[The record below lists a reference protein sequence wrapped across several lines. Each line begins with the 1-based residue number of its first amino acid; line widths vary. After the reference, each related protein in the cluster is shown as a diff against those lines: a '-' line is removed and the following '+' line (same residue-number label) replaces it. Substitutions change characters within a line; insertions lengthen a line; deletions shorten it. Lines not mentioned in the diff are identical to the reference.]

1 MHWRLAALNARDR
14 GSAKRR
20 RVERAQVPETA
31 GQAQSSGSPVADG
44 RRAAGSREEARR
56 GVNENRSV
64 RREVG
69 RCARHGDNDDAR
81 AAAPEEF
88 QFRCREFF
96 PAVQMMGCF
105 TALRSKKKKGPLD
118 NPLVPSKKSID
129 AREST
134 SSRLPEPEVHV
145 PSLQSAPPSFRNRAK
160 ISQSANKVYN
170 SRARVLS
177 APSTLIV
184 VDQFGFPYT
193 EYRDQDDSR
202 DKEGSTKGHR
212 FSNPL
217 PLPLPSPEGHS
228 LRNFGSFKA
237 NNISGPLEMS
247 GPLPL
252 PPEKY
257 TGLRNFSYEEVSSA
271 CQWFSGDQCVSE
283 TLGSTSY
290 KATFRDDFSDTKTI
304 EATVARLLPSSQ
316 SLKEFKTQ
324 VNTLASLEH
333 PNLCKL
339 IGYYAKED
347 SNERMLVYE
356 RLHHGSLDKL
366 LFGRPD
372 GRFMDWS
379 KRLKVALGAARGLAF
394 LHDEGPFQAM
404 YSEFSTSSIQIDK
417 DFTAKLSGY
426 GCAGFNTEEEI
437 SNAPVSAA
445 HLSVETLEKGLLT
458 PKSNMWSFGVVLLE
472 LITGRKNLD
481 VSSSK
486 EERNIVKWSRPFL
499 TDDSRLS
506 LIMDSRIK
514 GRFPTKA
521 ARIVADIILKCLHN
535 DPSERPTMRDVVEA
549 LTRVQE
555 IKPTLDLTKVIDI
568 CFASSKDM
576 LSYSG

>member
-1 MHWRLAALNARDR
+1 
-14 GSAKRR
+14 
-20 RVERAQVPETA
+20 
-31 GQAQSSGSPVADG
+31 
-44 RRAAGSREEARR
+44 
-56 GVNENRSV
+56 
-64 RREVG
+64 
-69 RCARHGDNDDAR
+69 
-81 AAAPEEF
+81 
-88 QFRCREFF
+88 
-96 PAVQMMGCF
+96 MMGCF
-105 TALRSKKKKGPLD
+105 SALRYKKKKGALD
-118 NPLVPSKKSID
+118 NPLAPSKKSID

-160 ISQSANKVYN
+160 ISQSANKVSN

-184 VDQFGFPYT
+184 VDQFGFPYA
-193 EYRDQDDSR
+193 EYKDQDDSR

-228 LRNFGSFKA
+228 LRNFGSFKGG
-237 NNISGPLEMS
+237 NVSGPLEMS

-252 PPEKY
+252 PLEKY
-257 TGLRNFSYEEVSSA
+257 IGLRIFSYEEVSSA
-271 CQWFSGDQCVSE
+271 CQWFSSDQYVSE

-290 KATFRDDFSDTKTI
+290 KATFRDDYSGTKTT
-304 EATVARLLPSSQ
+304 EATVARLLPSTQ

-333 PNLCKL
+333 PNLCKV
-339 IGYYAKED
+339 IGYCATED
-347 SNERMLVYE
+347 SNGRMLVYE
-356 RLHHGSLDKL
+356 RLHQGSLDKL

-404 YSEFSTSSIQIDK
+404 YSEFSTSNIQIDK

-426 GCAGFNTEEEI
+426 GCAGFNTEEI

-445 HLSVETLEKGLLT
+445 HLSVETLAKGLLT
-458 PKSNMWSFGVVLLE
+458 PKSNVWSFGVVLLE

-506 LIMDSRIK
+506 LIMDPRIK

-535 DPSERPTMRDVVEA
+535 DPSDRPTMRDVVDA
-549 LTRVQE
+549 LAGVQE
-555 IKPTLDLTKVIDI
+555 IKVPCRYPLQEPSAAPRKLMLKSTSLNGIVPQHPVITFSPSPPSHSQHLISPRSSTSALLHRRTCYSNLDDPGV
-568 CFASSKDM
+568 SSIKKTPPPIM
-576 LSYSG
+576 RRSSVEGF

>member
-1 MHWRLAALNARDR
+1 
-14 GSAKRR
+14 
-20 RVERAQVPETA
+20 
-31 GQAQSSGSPVADG
+31 
-44 RRAAGSREEARR
+44 
-56 GVNENRSV
+56 
-64 RREVG
+64 
-69 RCARHGDNDDAR
+69 
-81 AAAPEEF
+81 
-88 QFRCREFF
+88 
-96 PAVQMMGCF
+96 MMGCF
-105 TALRSKKKKGPLD
+105 TVLRSKKKKSHFD
-118 NPLVPSKKSID
+118 NPLVPSKKSVD

-145 PSLQSAPPSFRNRAK
+145 PSLQSAPPSFRNRVK
-160 ISQSANKVYN
+160 ISESSNEVSNRN

-177 APSTLIV
+177 APSALIV
-184 VDQFGFPYT
+184 VDQFGFPYS

-202 DKEGSTKGHR
+202 DKEGLTKGHR

-217 PLPLPSPEGHS
+217 PLPLPSREGHS
-228 LRNFGSFKA
+228 FRNSGSFKA
-237 NNISGPLEMS
+237 SNVSGPLEMS

-252 PPEKY
+252 PLKKCD
-257 TGLRNFSYEEVSSA
+257 GLRIFSYEEISSA
-271 CQWFSGDQCVSE
+271 CQRFSSDQCVSE

-290 KATFRDDFSDTKTI
+290 KATFRDEFIDTRTT
-304 EATVARLLPSSQ
+304 EATVARLLPSTQ

-324 VNTLASLEH
+324 ATTLASLQH

-356 RLHHGSLDKL
+356 RLYHGSLDKL
-366 LFGRPD
+366 LFGRSD

-404 YSEFSTSSIQIDK
+404 YSEFSTLNIQIDK
-417 DFTAKLSGY
+417 GFTAKLSGY
-426 GCAGFNTEEEI
+426 GCVGFNTEEI

-445 HLSVETLEKGLLT
+445 NLSVETLEKGLLT
-458 PKSNMWSFGVVLLE
+458 PKSNVWSFGVVLLE

-481 VSSSK
+481 PNYSK
-486 EERNIVKWSRPFL
+486 EERNIVNWSRPFL

-521 ARIVADIILKCLHN
+521 ARIVADIILKCLRK

-549 LTRVQE
+549 LARVQE
-555 IKPTLDLTKVIDI
+555 IKVPCRYPLQEPSAAPRKVMLKSTSLNGIVPHHPVITFSPSPPSHNQHLISPRSSTSALFHPRACSSTLDDPSV
-568 CFASSKDM
+568 SSIKKTPPIM
-576 LSYSG
+576 RRSSVEGF

>member
-1 MHWRLAALNARDR
+1 
-14 GSAKRR
+14 
-20 RVERAQVPETA
+20 
-31 GQAQSSGSPVADG
+31 
-44 RRAAGSREEARR
+44 
-56 GVNENRSV
+56 
-64 RREVG
+64 
-69 RCARHGDNDDAR
+69 
-81 AAAPEEF
+81 
-88 QFRCREFF
+88 
-96 PAVQMMGCF
+96 MMGCF
-105 TALRSKKKKGPLD
+105 TVLRSKKKKSPFD
-118 NPLVPSKKSID
+118 NPLVPSKKSMD

-160 ISQSANKVYN
+160 ISQPANKVSN

-184 VDQFGFPYT
+184 VDQFGFPYA
-193 EYRDQDDSR
+193 EYQDQDDSR

-228 LRNFGSFKA
+228 LTPLRNFGSFKA
-237 NNISGPLEMS
+237 SNVSGPLEMS

-252 PPEKY
+252 PPKKCD
-257 TGLRNFSYEEVSSA
+257 GLRIFSFEEVSSA

-290 KATFRDDFSDTKTI
+290 KATFRDDFSDTKTT
-304 EATVARLLPSSQ
+304 EATVARLLPSTQ
-316 SLKEFKTQ
+316 SLKEFKAQ
-324 VNTLASLEH
+324 VNTLASLQH

-339 IGYYAKED
+339 IGYYARED
-347 SNERMLVYE
+347 SNGRMLVYE

-372 GRFMDWS
+372 GHFMDWS
-379 KRLKVALGAARGLAF
+379 KRLKVALGAAKGLAF

-404 YSEFSTSSIQIDK
+404 YSEFSTSSIQIDM
-417 DFTAKLSGY
+417 DFTAKLSEY
-426 GCAGFNTEEEI
+426 GCVGFNTEEKI
-437 SNAPVSAA
+437 SNAPMSAA
-445 HLSVETLEKGLLT
+445 NLSVETLEKGLLT
-458 PKSNMWSFGVVLLE
+458 PKSNVWSFGVVLLE

-521 ARIVADIILKCLHN
+521 ARIVADIILKCLHK
-535 DPSERPTMRDVVEA
+535 DPSDRPTMRDVVEA
-549 LTRVQE
+549 LARVQE
-555 IKPTLDLTKVIDI
+555 IKVPCRYPLKEPSAPRKVMLKSTSLNGIVPQHPVITFSPSPPSHYQHLISRRSSTSALLHPRTCSSTLDDPRV
-568 CFASSKDM
+568 SSIKKSPPPI
-576 LSYSG
+576 LRRSSVEGF

>member
-1 MHWRLAALNARDR
+1 
-14 GSAKRR
+14 
-20 RVERAQVPETA
+20 
-31 GQAQSSGSPVADG
+31 
-44 RRAAGSREEARR
+44 
-56 GVNENRSV
+56 
-64 RREVG
+64 
-69 RCARHGDNDDAR
+69 
-81 AAAPEEF
+81 
-88 QFRCREFF
+88 
-96 PAVQMMGCF
+96 MMGCF
-105 TALRSKKKKGPLD
+105 AVLRSKKKKCPLD
-118 NPLVPSKKSID
+118 NPFVPSKKSID

-145 PSLQSAPPSFRNRAK
+145 PSLQSAPPSFRDRAK

-237 NNISGPLEMS
+237 SNVSGPLEMS

-252 PPEKY
+252 PPKKC
-257 TGLRNFSYEEVSSA
+257 GLRIFSYEEVSSA
-271 CQWFSGDQCVSE
+271 CQWFSSDQCVSE

-290 KATFRDDFSDTKTI
+290 KATFRDDFSDTKTT
-304 EATVARLLPSSQ
+304 EATVARLLPSTQ
-316 SLKEFKTQ
+316 SLKEFKAQ
-324 VNTLASLEH
+324 VNTLASLQH

-339 IGYYAKED
+339 IGYYARED
-347 SNERMLVYE
+347 SNGRMLVYE

-404 YSEFSTSSIQIDK
+404 YSEFSTSNIQIDK

-426 GCAGFNTEEEI
+426 GCVGFSTEEEI
-437 SNAPVSAA
+437 SNVPACAA
-445 HLSVETLEKGLLT
+445 NLSVETLEKGLLT
-458 PKSNMWSFGVVLLE
+458 PKSNVWSFGVVLLE

-481 VSSSK
+481 ASSSK
-486 EERNIVKWSRPFL
+486 EEHNLVKWSRPFL

-521 ARIVADIILKCLHN
+521 ARIVADIILKCLN
-535 DPSERPTMRDVVEA
+535 KDPSGRPTMRDVVEA
-549 LTRVQE
+549 LAGVQE
-555 IKPTLDLTKVIDI
+555 IKVPCRYPLQEPSAAPRKIMLKSTSLNGIVPQHPTITFSPSPPSHNQHLISPRSSTSALLHPRMCSPTLDDPRV
-568 CFASSKDM
+568 SSMKKTPPPIM
-576 LSYSG
+576 RRSSVEGF

>member
-1 MHWRLAALNARDR
+1 
-14 GSAKRR
+14 
-20 RVERAQVPETA
+20 
-31 GQAQSSGSPVADG
+31 
-44 RRAAGSREEARR
+44 
-56 GVNENRSV
+56 
-64 RREVG
+64 
-69 RCARHGDNDDAR
+69 
-81 AAAPEEF
+81 
-88 QFRCREFF
+88 
-96 PAVQMMGCF
+96 MMGCF
-105 TALRSKKKKGPLD
+105 TVLRSKKKKIPFD
-118 NPLVPSKKSID
+118 NPLVPSNKSVD

-145 PSLQSAPPSFRNRAK
+145 PSLQSAPPSFRNRTK
-160 ISQSANKVYN
+160 ISQSSHKVSN

-184 VDQFGFPYT
+184 VDQFGFPFA

-202 DKEGSTKGHR
+202 DKEGSTKGPR

-228 LRNFGSFKA
+228 FRNSGSFKA
-237 NNISGPLEMS
+237 SN
-247 GPLPL
+247 
-252 PPEKY
+252 
-257 TGLRNFSYEEVSSA
+257 
-271 CQWFSGDQCVSE
+271 CVSE
-283 TLGSTSY
+283 TVGSTSY
-290 KATFRDDFSDTKTI
+290 KATFRDEFIDTKTT
-304 EATVARLLPSSQ
+304 EATVARLLPSTQ

-324 VNTLASLEH
+324 ATTLASLQH

-404 YSEFSTSSIQIDK
+404 YSEFSTVNIQIDK

-426 GCAGFNTEEEI
+426 GCVGFNTEEI
-437 SNAPVSAA
+437 SNAPASAA
-445 HLSVETLEKGLLT
+445 NLSVETLEKGLLT
-458 PKSNMWSFGVVLLE
+458 PKSNVWSFGVVLLE

-481 VSSSK
+481 ANSSK
-486 EERNIVKWSRPFL
+486 EERNIVRWSRPFL

-521 ARIVADIILKCLHN
+521 ARIVADIILKCLHR

-549 LTRVQE
+549 LARVQE
-555 IKPTLDLTKVIDI
+555 IKVPCRYPLQEPSAAPRKIMLKSTSLNGIVPHHPVITFSPSPPSHNQHLISPRSSTSALFHPRTCSSTLDDPGV
-568 CFASSKDM
+568 SSIKKTPPIM
-576 LSYSG
+576 RRSSVEGF